1 MPFAPVSPPQGG
13 TGTVRSRVPQRWRAT
28 RGHRCGRSSHQTAEA
43 LLDKIDQSLD
53 NPSGALKL
61 ATANALIAGS
71 LTSYSSSGS

>member
-13 TGTVRSRVPQRWRAT
+13 TRTVRSRVPQRWRAT
-28 RGHRCGRSSHQTAEA
+28 RGCGRSSHQTAEA

-61 ATANALIAGS
+61 ATAYALIAGS